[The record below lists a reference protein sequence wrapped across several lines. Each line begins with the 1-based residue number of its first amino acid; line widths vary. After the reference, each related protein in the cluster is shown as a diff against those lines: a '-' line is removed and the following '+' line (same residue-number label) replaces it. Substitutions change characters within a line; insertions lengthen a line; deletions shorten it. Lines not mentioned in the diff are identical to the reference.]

1 MGLNAE
7 VTAILRDVV
16 QFLECLHDVK
26 LPMKLENI
34 RDNLL
39 VRSKDTLT
47 MFVIERIGR
56 PASPEPYLNM
66 NATGSKGLTA
76 ATLKTETELQEY
88 VGAEEYHEMQKPQQ
102 QQDYY
107 ETFQGVESTNN
118 TIVLSTHETIDNIQN
133 KEEEV
138 KNTLMDIYA
147 NFSATET
154 KSKCKMCGPLYR
166 KEGKKL
172 FVFEQYRAC
181 WVGLVGLHLLIYG
194 NDRDNRPCTILPIQG
209 YMARPAPNAIPRDQR
224 RSESTFEIFRPGNRT
239 FQFSAK
245 TRKDMEQ
252 WVTKICELGGEKND
266 YKETTKQ
273 MDTNI
278 VANGATKQPNDQED
292 SNCRQELADK
302 SSTDPIVD
310 RSNEDTNEGR
320 GLDDSQ
326 ESANISIPSPATSPS
341 EAIVSIS
348 SHPRSSTPPPLP
360 ARISRKLPMPSPQ
373 RSSYELP
380 DEEEDDIYHKIEDF
394 RETIQYANVRN
405 KHESDE
411 KGKKGNFEIVT
422 KKSIGSRKELTY
434 DDTTDNITAL
444 KDKVVNEQS
453 KFLSYD
459 HGETVIRNSKSIK
472 VRTTEKVEE
481 SAKSPQK
488 KSFLDRVRSKKESPR
503 KIEKKTKYKTA
514 TSPSRPPAP
523 LSQLS
528 SSLAN
533 NQESSS
539 YYDDVSE
546 LINVEQEINRLE
558 EEQSEYTCPPPPRP
572 IYVKPP
578 IIENVTDADEFY
590 DDVAYRDK
598 SHQTCSMNLQQITK
612 KSNLFHN
619 LVRTDADRPAF
630 CENLDVSQQSFE
642 DNEHYKMPRPE
653 SHYPRCLPVDQQVD
667 DLYDDVAI
675 LAEFTAR
682 QKEVLHNRDN
692 ENATRSQISPE
703 KKSWNRFV
711 SGKRSKTVDSMV
723 TETNGRVL
731 NETEDSSDDFG
742 EQHNSSRMNTFQKLI
757 SRMENSLGKAPS
769 RTTSSILLN
778 KTNLTKYV

>member
-1 MGLNAE
+1 
-7 VTAILRDVV
+7 
-16 QFLECLHDVK
+16 
-26 LPMKLENI
+26 
-34 RDNLL
+34 
-39 VRSKDTLT
+39 
-47 MFVIERIGR
+47 
-56 PASPEPYLNM
+56 
-66 NATGSKGLTA
+66 
-76 ATLKTETELQEY
+76 
-88 VGAEEYHEMQKPQQ
+88 
-102 QQDYY
+102 
-107 ETFQGVESTNN
+107 
-118 TIVLSTHETIDNIQN
+118 
-133 KEEEV
+133 
-138 KNTLMDIYA
+138 
-147 NFSATET
+147 
-154 KSKCKMCGPLYR
+154 
-166 KEGKKL
+166 
-172 FVFEQYRAC
+172 
-181 WVGLVGLHLLIYG
+181 
-194 NDRDNRPCTILPIQG
+194 
-209 YMARPAPNAIPRDQR
+209 
-224 RSESTFEIFRPGNRT
+224 
-239 FQFSAK
+239 
-245 TRKDMEQ
+245 MEQ

-326 ESANISIPSPATSPS
+326 ESANISIPSPATGPS
-341 EAIVSIS
+341 EVIVSIS

-453 KFLSYD
+453 KFLSHD
-459 HGETVIRNSKSIK
+459 HGEVIIVNFAHVYFFIRSFILTCSVTRSFFFLLYYLHFYIIFMYAFHNYIIFRIQTVIRNSKSIK

-598 SHQTCSMNLQQITK
+598 SHQ
-612 KSNLFHN
+612 
-619 LVRTDADRPAF
+619 VRILYLLIFPF
-630 CENLDVSQQSFE
+630 YFFSF
-642 DNEHYKMPRPE
+642 
-653 SHYPRCLPVDQQVD
+653 
-667 DLYDDVAI
+667 DVACFDSI
-675 LAEFTAR
+675 IFKDMFNEFTANY
-682 QKEVLHNRDN
+682 KEIKSLSQS
-692 ENATRSQISPE
+692 RSH
-703 KKSWNRFV
+703 
-711 SGKRSKTVDSMV
+711 GC
-723 TETNGRVL
+723 
-731 NETEDSSDDFG
+731 
-742 EQHNSSRMNTFQKLI
+742 
-757 SRMENSLGKAPS
+757 
-769 RTTSSILLN
+769 
-778 KTNLTKYV
+778 